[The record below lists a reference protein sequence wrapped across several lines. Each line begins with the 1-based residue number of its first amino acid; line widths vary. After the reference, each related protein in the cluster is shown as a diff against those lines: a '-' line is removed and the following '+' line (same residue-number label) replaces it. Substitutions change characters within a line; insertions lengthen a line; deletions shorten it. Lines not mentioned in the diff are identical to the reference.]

1 MKRTTTL
8 LLLCFFAAASA
19 LAQDRNLRVMSF
31 NIRYNNAKDSINAW
45 PNRKDKVAS
54 QVLFHQPAILGVQE
68 ALWDQMEDLA
78 QRLPQYKYVGI
89 GRDGGNKGEFS
100 AIFYDTNRLQLLQSH
115 TFWLSETPEAVG
127 VKGWDAALP
136 RIVTYA
142 RFRDRVT
149 KKEFYHFNTHFDH
162 RGKTARHE
170 SAKLL
175 LEKVAKISGKLP
187 AVVTGDFNATPD
199 SDPIRVITDEQNPLH
214 LKDSKPLSK
223 IPHYGPDC
231 TFNSFQAHETSDQP
245 IDYIFLKGPWKVLQH
260 ATITQTW
267 RGLFAS
273 DHFSIFASLS
283 L

>member
-8 LLLCFFAAASA
+8 LLLCLFAAASA

-54 QVLFHQPAILGVQE
+54 QILFHQPATLGVQE

-89 GRDGGNKGEFS
+89 GRDGGTKGEFS
-100 AIFYDTNRLQLLQSH
+100 AIFYDTTRLQLLQSH

-142 RFRDRVT
+142 RFRDRLT

-162 RGKTARHE
+162 RGRTARHE

-175 LEKVAKISGKLP
+175 LEKVAKISGKTP
-187 AVVTGDFNATPD
+187 AVVTGDFNAMPD
-199 SDPIRVITDEQNPLH
+199 SDPIRVITDAQNPMH

>member
-149 KKEFYHFNTHFDH
+149 KK
-162 RGKTARHE
+162 R
-170 SAKLL
+170 
-175 LEKVAKISGKLP
+175 I
-187 AVVTGDFNATPD
+187 
-199 SDPIRVITDEQNPLH
+199 
-214 LKDSKPLSK
+214 
-223 IPHYGPDC
+223 
-231 TFNSFQAHETSDQP
+231 
-245 IDYIFLKGPWKVLQH
+245 
-260 ATITQTW
+260 
-267 RGLFAS
+267 
-273 DHFSIFASLS
+273 LS
-283 L
+283 LQYALRPSR